1 MEVAI
6 EMNTLRSLGLLLAF
20 QVKNN
25 DPGYSGP
32 HYTMAG
38 AYPAIQLV
46 AHRGT
51 IGAEGSPYW
60 IKSFVHLM

>member
-6 EMNTLRSLGLLLAF
+6 EMSILRSLRPFLAF

-32 HYTMAG
+32 RYTMAG
-38 AYPAIQLV
+38 AYPTIQPV
-46 AHRGT
+46 AHHGT
-51 IGAEGSPYW
+51 IGTEDLPCW
-60 IKSFVHLM
+60 IKSFVHLT

>member
-6 EMNTLRSLGLLLAF
+6 EMSILRCLGLLPAF

-25 DPGYSGP
+25 DPGYSGS

-38 AYPAIQLV
+38 AYPAIRPI
-46 AHRGT
+46 AHHGT
-51 IGAEGSPYW
+51 IGAESSPYW
-60 IKSFVHLM
+60 IKSFVHLT